1 MLEYKNQILSPGIN
15 IDIVFL
21 VVDIV
26 LLLLLLVGLDSGFVQ
41 KWWTEFKYAFSRVN
55 RVRK

>member
-1 MLEYKNQILSPGIN
+1 MFYLPGIN

-41 KWWTEFKYAFSRVN
+41 KQWAELKYWV
-55 RVRK
+55 VRL